1 MTPTPPPVAPKCEL
15 CDFPRPPGC
24 GLCGVPDDGAE
35 FDVMLPDDKLLPDDE
50 PVDEDEENDMECGI
64 TPDGLCQLAGT
75 EWCDWHCKGNLR

>member
-1 MTPTPPPVAPKCEL
+1 MTPTPPPT
-15 CDFPRPPGC
+15 
-24 GLCGVPDDGAE
+24 
-35 FDVMLPDDKLLPDDE
+35 PDDKLLPDDE